1 METKINTDPRCYR
14 LGQRFSNVQG
24 RSSTWRAN
32 EKCYFAFSASRDS
45 DAVFSDVG
53 FDDLNFLNMKI
64 VNVLDPGCLQTILNE
79 TPEGKN

>member
-1 METKINTDPRCYR
+1 M
-14 LGQRFSNVQG
+14 QG